1 MQHLTGKLRRKG
13 SFKNAIDITR
23 GSPPEFEKISPS
35 IRPLNG
41 TAKRVDCRK
50 AMLGRECNDLRRKK
64 IKRGIVG
71 YDKTIGFRTL
81 NCESVSPSVDYL
93 IGAGD

>member
-1 MQHLTGKLRRKG
+1 
-13 SFKNAIDITR
+13 
-23 GSPPEFEKISPS
+23 
-35 IRPLNG
+35 
-41 TAKRVDCRK
+41 
-50 AMLGRECNDLRRKK
+50 MLGRECNDLRRKK